1 MEKKKKIQKK
11 EKHLE
16 KRKGMLEKANK
27 LSEKRL
33 RKICKKE
40 EKSEI
45 KSMESWKKR
54 ARKI

>member
-1 MEKKKKIQKK
+1 
-11 EKHLE
+11 
-16 KRKGMLEKANK
+16 MLEKANK

-33 RKICKKE
+33 SKICKKE